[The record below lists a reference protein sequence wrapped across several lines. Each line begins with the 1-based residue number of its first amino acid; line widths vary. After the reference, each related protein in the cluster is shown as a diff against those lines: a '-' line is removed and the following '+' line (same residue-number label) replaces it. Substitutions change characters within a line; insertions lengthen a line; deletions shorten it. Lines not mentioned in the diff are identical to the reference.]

1 MTPMRT
7 ALLLVLLIVPVGC
20 GGRLRSGGATT
31 TLPSVTTPDTTTP
44 DTTAPDTTT
53 PDTTT
58 PDTTAPDTTAP
69 DTTAPDVPVEGRF
82 DGSLVTD
89 DGRTRTYHVYVPA
102 DLDPS
107 GAPLLVAL
115 HGGTGWGLQFERSSG
130 FDDVAVR
137 EGFIVVY
144 PDGVG
149 GGASETDNRTWTA
162 GICCGA
168 AARQDVDDVAFVD
181 QLIDVIEDG
190 HAIDPTRVFAAGHSN
205 GGFMAYRLACELSDR
220 IVAVGLQAGGLGVNT
235 CAPSQPVS
243 LLHIHGT
250 ADTNVPIA
258 GGKGSGISQVAFPPL
273 DRSLGM
279 VTAAMGCDGE
289 PDESKDGRVTTTSWD
304 LCAGDA
310 SVELQLVDGAP
321 HAWIRDADF
330 DSASA
335 IVEFLMAHPRA

>member
-1 MTPMRT
+1 MKPLRT
-7 ALLLVLLIVPVGC
+7 ALLLALLIVPVGC
-20 GGRLRSGGATT
+20 GGRLRSGDATT
-31 TLPSVTTPDTTTP
+31 TLPSATTPDTATP
-44 DTTAPDTTT
+44 DTAT
-53 PDTTT
+53 
-58 PDTTAPDTTAP
+58 
-69 DTTAPDVPVEGRF
+69 PDVPVEGRF

-102 DLDPS
+102 DLDPAGS
-107 GAPLLVAL
+107 PLLVAL
-115 HGGTGWGLQFERSSG
+115 HGGTGWGLQYERSSG
-130 FDDVAVR
+130 FDDMAAR

-149 GGASETDNRTWTA
+149 GGASETDNRTWNA

-168 AARQDVDDVAFVD
+168 AARKDVDDVAFVD
-181 QLIDVIEDG
+181 QLIDVIEDS

-258 GGKGSGISQVAFPPL
+258 GGRGSGVSQVAFPPL
-273 DRSLGM
+273 AESLATA
-279 VTAAMGCDGE
+279 TAAMGCDGE
-289 PDESKDGRVTTTSWD
+289 PDESKDGRVTTKSWGS
-304 LCAGDA
+304 CADDA
-310 SVELQLVDGAP
+310 TVELQLIDGAT
-321 HAWIRDADF
+321 HTWIRDADF
-330 DSASA
+330 DSAGA
-335 IVEFLMAHPRA
+335 IVEFLMAHPRP